1 MPDSSTTEPA
11 PYTTEPPEQFTK
23 AELQQLL
30 SSAVA
35 SGFNLA
41 RRYPNHLRWELKVLW
56 DENGQ
61 PILDLQPK
69 HDLSLFE

>member
-11 PYTTEPPEQFTK
+11 PCTTEPPEQFTK

-30 SSAVA
+30 AAAVR
-35 SGFNLA
+35 SGWNLS
-41 RRYPNHLRWELKVLW
+41 RKFPNHHSWEMKVLW

-61 PILDLQPK
+61 PVLDLQPK